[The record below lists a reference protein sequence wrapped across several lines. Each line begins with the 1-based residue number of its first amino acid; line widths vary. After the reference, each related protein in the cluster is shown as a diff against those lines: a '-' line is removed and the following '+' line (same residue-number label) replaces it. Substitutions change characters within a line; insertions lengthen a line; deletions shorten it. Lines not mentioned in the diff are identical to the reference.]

1 MIYFNSKVPL
11 FIVVHGNSLEM
22 KSVVVLYIV
31 VLIQPI
37 LLEKVVEE
45 KSDRG

>member
-1 MIYFNSKVPL
+1 MIYFNSKLPL
-11 FIVVHGNSLEM
+11 FTVHGNSLEM

-37 LLEKVVEE
+37 LLEKVVEK